1 MFVGRS
7 VPRSRPGFQN
17 ALHSSQAGPW
27 NLELELDRKDMVD
40 PVAVNS
46 ERKTSCL
53 LMVVYSFPHGS
64 KICSRQ
70 SPKPQEQ
77 ICRLQG
83 RRRRRRRSS
92 IA

>member
-1 MFVGRS
+1 MGRS
-7 VPRSRPGFQN
+7 VLRSRPGFQN

-27 NLELELDRKDMVD
+27 NSELDRKDMVE

-46 ERKTSCL
+46 ERKASCL

-77 ICRLQG
+77 MCGLQG
-83 RRRRRRRSS
+83 WRRGRRSS